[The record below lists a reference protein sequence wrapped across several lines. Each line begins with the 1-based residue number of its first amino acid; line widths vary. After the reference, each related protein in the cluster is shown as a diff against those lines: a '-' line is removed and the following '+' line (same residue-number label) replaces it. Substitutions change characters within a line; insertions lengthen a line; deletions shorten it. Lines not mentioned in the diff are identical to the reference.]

1 MAAKGTIGGK
11 IVLEGEK
18 QYREALKAIKSDQAE
33 LRSEMKLCQTTFQGN
48 QNSLEA
54 LNKKYEILTKQID
67 SQSQKIEVYQKAITD
82 YTDKQEKA
90 AGKISDLK
98 KELEKAEEEMRA
110 LSESSDDTTQ
120 AAENQAKVIED
131 LKKKLED
138 AEKNYDSA
146 GQKIISYQT
155 NLNNAQADMVS
166 MEKEL
171 EKTGQYMKEAE
182 NSTDQCATSIDE
194 YGNETE
200 DATNK
205 TSIFGDVLKAN
216 LTSEVIIDGVKKLA
230 KGIKQVAEA
239 ATEAGSEFEAS
250 MSQVAATMGMT
261 AEEINSGSEDYKK
274 LADAAKECGK
284 ATKYSAS
291 EAGEALNYLAL
302 AGYDVNKSVETLPKV
317 LDLAAAGGMDLAYA
331 SDLVTDSMAALN
343 METKDLDKYIDEMAK
358 TSQKSNTNIAQLG
371 EATLVCAG
379 TVTMTGQELETM
391 NAELGILANNG
402 LKGAEGGTKLRNI
415 LLSLAAPTEKAESA
429 IEDLNLSITDSQ
441 GNMRDLNDIMY
452 DMNAALSEMSSMEKT
467 QIINKIFNKTDISAV
482 NYLLKGSGE
491 EFANL
496 TRELQGCQGSA
507 KDMADTMNN
516 NLKGK
521 VTILKSALEGLGISA
536 YEVFDEDMKI
546 AVEGATNAVGRLQ
559 KSIDQG
565 DLGVSLNKMS
575 KALGEFCENA
585 LEIGEE
591 ALPGVIDGFTWILEN
606 GDMVVS
612 CLAAIMAGQIE
623 MAVAPKIINACN
635 AAWEAYQLV
644 TQGAATWQEVL
655 NVSMAANPAG
665 LLLTAIT
672 ALTAGV
678 AAYVLI
684 NKDNLVTMDEVTKAT
699 REQVEEAKALNEQ
712 YVSSVSNRAAERQS
726 LETEAVN
733 CKKLVGELKDLS
745 TKISLT
751 SQEQAR
757 MQMIVE
763 QLNQAMPELTLAI
776 DEQTGKLN
784 MSVKALEDNVDAMM
798 ALARAEA
805 AREDMAEI
813 AKDQYEAEKLLADL
827 QEQMEAQTA
836 KVTEAQEDYNA
847 AMKKANDL
855 YGEQT
860 ELYGTLGMTEA
871 NALSQAQKAQ
881 EELQSQIN
889 ATQESIEGFTSEYE
903 QTMNYISDTEAQA
916 VATQATS
923 ELGNAAEAAGG
934 QMVTMSSEMRDALD
948 EMQSDLTEKLTSGM
962 DIFSEFT
969 EQAAVSKEK
978 LLENMQSQ
986 IDGMKNWADN
996 LEELADRGIS
1006 QGLIAKLASLGPE
1019 GAAYVQAFIDMTD
1032 EELQKANDMY
1042 AESFTLPGEVSERLM
1057 TSYMEAGGMI
1067 IESFTGGIDE
1077 NKENAT
1083 EKVNELGEEIID
1095 TFETVLKINS
1105 PSKASEEDAGFF
1117 VSGFALGVTENKKNA
1132 ILTVDTFGGE
1142 IIQTFQDKLKDSV
1155 FYDIGKNVTAGIQS
1169 GIESGKSGMIQSVK
1183 EMCTEIVNAAKK
1195 ELEINSPSK
1204 KFDYMGDMSAKG
1216 YIGGW
1221 QREMADINAIIA
1233 ESLPDTSMNNIMI
1246 GGNSITNKES
1256 ISRSTTVY
1264 QDIKIMTPAKNL
1276 IETTREFREAQK
1288 EAAKEW

>member
-67 SQSQKIEVYQKAITD
+67 SQSQKIDVYKKAITD

-98 KELEKAEEEMRA
+98 KELEMAEEKMQA
-110 LSESSDDTTQ
+110 LSESSDDTTE

-131 LKKKLED
+131 LKKKLAD

-146 GQKIISYQT
+146 GQKITSYQT

-171 EKTGQYMKEAE
+171 ENTGKYMKEAE
-182 NSTDQCATSIDE
+182 NATDQCATSIDE

-216 LTSEVIIDGVKKLA
+216 LASEVIIDGVKKLA
-230 KGIKQVAEA
+230 NGIKQVAEA

-284 ATKYSAS
+284 TTKYSAS

-317 LDLAAAGGMDLAYA
+317 LDLAAAGGMELAYA

-358 TSQKSNTNIAQLG
+358 TSQKSNTSIAQLG

-402 LKGAEGGTKLRNI
+402 IKGAEGGTKLRNI
-415 LLSLAAPTEKAESA
+415 LLSLAAPTETAESA
-429 IEDLNLSITDSQ
+429 IENLNLRISDSQ
-441 GNMRDLNDIMY
+441 GNMRDLNDIMI
-452 DMNAALSEMSSMEKT
+452 DMNAALSEMSSTERT
-467 QIINKIFNKTDISAV
+467 NIINKIFNKTDISAV

-496 TRELQGCQGSA
+496 TMELQECQGAA

-536 YEVFDEDMKI
+536 YEVFDEDMKM

-585 LEIGEE
+585 LEVGEE

-606 GDMVVS
+606 GDLVVS

-665 LLLTAIT
+665 LLLTAVT

-684 NKDNLVTMDEVTKAT
+684 NKDNLFVTDEVTKAT
-699 REQVEEAKALNEQ
+699 REQVEESKRLNEQ
-712 YVSSVSNRAAERQS
+712 YASSISGRETERQNM
-726 LETEAVN
+726 EIEAAS

-745 TKISLT
+745 NKTSLT

-757 MQMIVE
+757 MQLIVE
-763 QLNQAMPELTLAI
+763 QLNQAMPELNLAI

-813 AKDQYEAEKLLADL
+813 AKDQYEAEKHLADL
-827 QEQMEAQTA
+827 REQMVAQQEAI
-836 KVTEAQEDYNA
+836 TEAQENYNKAVQENA
-847 AMKKANDL
+847 AIWDESMSND
-855 YGEQT
+855 Y
-860 ELYGTLGMTEA
+860 YDKVIA
-871 NALSQAQKAQ
+871 AQ
-881 EELQSQIN
+881 EAQAELQNQID
-889 ATQESIEGFTSEYE
+889 ATEESIRGFTAEYE
-903 QTMNYISDTEAQA
+903 QTMNYISDTEAQ
-916 VATQATS
+916 VAAAQATS
-923 ELGNAAEAAGG
+923 ELGDAAEAAGG
-934 QMVTMSSEMRDALD
+934 QMVTMSAEMRTALT
-948 EMQSDLTEKLTSGM
+948 EMQTDLTESLTNGM

-969 EQAAVSKEK
+969 EQAAISKDK
-978 LLENMQSQ
+978 LLENMKSQ
-986 IDGMKNWADN
+986 IDGMKDWADN
-996 LEELADRGIS
+996 LEALADRGIS
-1006 QGLIAKLASLGPE
+1006 QGLMAKLANMGPE

-1042 AESFTLPGEVSERLM
+1042 AESLSLPGEVSEQIM
-1057 TSYMEAGGMI
+1057 TSYMEAGGMV
-1067 IESFTGGIDE
+1067 IEGFTSGIDE
-1077 NKENAT
+1077 NKDSAA
-1083 EKVNELGEEIID
+1083 EKVNELGEEVID
-1095 TFETVLKINS
+1095 TFEETLKINS
-1105 PSKASEEDAGFF
+1105 PSKVTQEDAAFF
-1117 VSGFALGVTENKKNA
+1117 VSGFVLGVTDNKKNA

-1142 IIQTFQDKLKDSV
+1142 IIQTFRDKLKDSV
-1155 FYDIGKNVTAGIQS
+1155 FYDIGQNVTAGIQS
-1169 GIESGKSGMIQSVK
+1169 GIESGKSGVIQSVK
-1183 EMCTEIVNAAKK
+1183 EMCTEIVSAAKK

-1221 QREMADINAIIA
+1221 QREMANIDAVIA
-1233 ESLPDTSMNNIMI
+1233 ESLPETAMGSFQ
-1246 GGNSITNKES
+1246 GGNSISNTENVT
-1256 ISRSTTVY
+1256 RSTNVY
-1264 QDIKIMTPAKNL
+1264 QTVNVMAPSNNL
-1276 IETTREFREAQK
+1276 IEESREFRDVMR
-1288 EAAKEW
+1288 EAAREW

>member
-1 MAAKGTIGGK
+1 MAEKGTIGGK

-67 SQSQKIEVYQKAITD
+67 SQSQKIDVYKKAITD

-98 KELEKAEEEMRA
+98 KELEKAEEQMQA
-110 LSESSDDTTQ
+110 LSESSDDTTE

-131 LKKKLED
+131 LKKKLAD

-146 GQKIISYQT
+146 GQKITSYQT

-171 EKTGQYMKEAE
+171 ENTGKYMKEAE
-182 NSTDQCATSIDE
+182 NATDQCATSIDE

-216 LTSEVIIDGVKKLA
+216 LASEVIIDGVKKLA
-230 KGIKQVAEA
+230 NGIKQVAEA

-284 ATKYSAS
+284 TTKYSAS

-317 LDLAAAGGMDLAYA
+317 LDLAAAGGMELAYA

-358 TSQKSNTNIAQLG
+358 TSQKSNTSIAQLG

-402 LKGAEGGTKLRNI
+402 IKGAEGGTKLRNI
-415 LLSLAAPTEKAESA
+415 LLSLAAPTETAESA
-429 IEDLNLSITDSQ
+429 IENLNLRISDSQ
-441 GNMRDLNDIMY
+441 GNMRDLNDIMI
-452 DMNAALSEMSSMEKT
+452 DMNAALSEMSSTERT
-467 QIINKIFNKTDISAV
+467 NIINKIFNKTDISAV

-496 TRELQGCQGSA
+496 TRELQGCQGAA

-536 YEVFDEDMKI
+536 YEVFDEDMKM

-585 LEIGEE
+585 LEVGEE

-606 GDMVVS
+606 GDLVVS
-612 CLAAIMAGQIE
+612 CLAAIMASQIE

-665 LLLTAIT
+665 LLLTAVT

-684 NKDNLVTMDEVTKAT
+684 NKDNLFVTDEVTKAT
-699 REQVEEAKALNEQ
+699 REQVEESKRLNEQ
-712 YVSSVSNRAAERQS
+712 YASSISGRETERQNM
-726 LETEAVN
+726 EIEAAS

-745 TKISLT
+745 NKTSLT

-757 MQMIVE
+757 MQLIVE
-763 QLNQAMPELTLAI
+763 QLNQAMPELNLAI

-813 AKDQYEAEKLLADL
+813 AKDQYEAEKHLADL
-827 QEQMEAQTA
+827 REQMVAQQEAI
-836 KVTEAQEDYNA
+836 TEAQENYNKAVQENA
-847 AMKKANDL
+847 AIWDESMSND
-855 YGEQT
+855 Y
-860 ELYGTLGMTEA
+860 YDKVIA
-871 NALSQAQKAQ
+871 AQ
-881 EELQSQIN
+881 EAQAELQNQID
-889 ATQESIEGFTSEYE
+889 ATEESIRGFTAEYE
-903 QTMNYISDTEAQA
+903 QTMNYISDTEAQ
-916 VATQATS
+916 VAAAQATS
-923 ELGNAAEAAGG
+923 ELGDAAEAAGG
-934 QMVTMSSEMRDALD
+934 QMVTMSAEMRTALT
-948 EMQSDLTEKLTSGM
+948 EMQTDLTESLTNGM

-969 EQAAVSKEK
+969 EQAAISKDK
-978 LLENMQSQ
+978 LLENMKSQ
-986 IDGMKNWADN
+986 IDGMKDWADN
-996 LEELADRGIS
+996 LEALADRGIS
-1006 QGLIAKLASLGPE
+1006 QGLMAKLANMGPE

-1042 AESFTLPGEVSERLM
+1042 AESLSLPGEVSEQIM
-1057 TSYMEAGGMI
+1057 TSYMEAGGMV
-1067 IESFTGGIDE
+1067 IEGFTSGIDE
-1077 NKENAT
+1077 NKDSAA
-1083 EKVNELGEEIID
+1083 EKVNELGEEVID
-1095 TFETVLKINS
+1095 TFEETLKINS
-1105 PSKASEEDAGFF
+1105 PSKVAQEDAAFF
-1117 VSGFALGVTENKKNA
+1117 VSGFVLGVTDNKKNA

-1142 IIQTFQDKLKDSV
+1142 IIQTLRVKLKDSV
-1155 FYDIGKNVTAGIQS
+1155 FYDIGQNVTAGIQS
-1169 GIESGKSGMIQSVK
+1169 GIESGKSGVIQSVK
-1183 EMCTEIVNAAKK
+1183 EMCTEIVSAAKK

-1221 QREMADINAIIA
+1221 QREMANIDAVIA
-1233 ESLPDTSMNNIMI
+1233 ESLPETAMGSFQ
-1246 GGNSITNKES
+1246 GGNSISNTENVT
-1256 ISRSTTVY
+1256 RSTNVY
-1264 QDIKIMTPAKNL
+1264 QTVNVMAPSNNL
-1276 IETTREFREAQK
+1276 IEESREFRDVMR
-1288 EAAKEW
+1288 EAAREW

>member
-1 MAAKGTIGGK
+1 MAEKGTIGGK

-67 SQSQKIEVYQKAITD
+67 SQSQKIDVYKKAITD

-98 KELEKAEEEMRA
+98 KELEKAEEQMQA
-110 LSESSDDTTQ
+110 LSESSDDTTE

-131 LKKKLED
+131 LKKKLAD

-146 GQKIISYQT
+146 GQKITSYQT

-171 EKTGQYMKEAE
+171 ENTGKYMKEAE
-182 NSTDQCATSIDE
+182 NATDQCATSIDE

-216 LTSEVIIDGVKKLA
+216 LASEVIIDGVKKLA
-230 KGIKQVAEA
+230 NEIKQVAEA

-284 ATKYSAS
+284 TTKYSAS

-317 LDLAAAGGMDLAYA
+317 LDLAAAGGMELAYA

-358 TSQKSNTNIAQLG
+358 TSQKSNTSIAQLG

-402 LKGAEGGTKLRNI
+402 IKGAEGGTKLRNI
-415 LLSLAAPTEKAESA
+415 LLSLAAPTETAESA
-429 IEDLNLSITDSQ
+429 IENLNLRISDSK
-441 GNMRDLNDIMY
+441 GNMRDLNDIMI
-452 DMNAALSEMSSMEKT
+452 DMNAALSEMSSTERT
-467 QIINKIFNKTDISAV
+467 NIINKIFNKTDISAV

-491 EFANL
+491 EFSNL
-496 TRELQGCQGSA
+496 TRELQGCQGAA

-536 YEVFDEDMKI
+536 YEVFDEDMKM

-585 LEIGEE
+585 LEVGEE

-606 GDMVVS
+606 GDLVVS

-665 LLLTAIT
+665 LLLTAVT

-684 NKDNLVTMDEVTKAT
+684 NKDNLFVTDEVTKAT
-699 REQVEEAKALNEQ
+699 REQVEESKRLNEQ
-712 YVSSVSNRAAERQS
+712 YASSISGRETERQNM
-726 LETEAVN
+726 EIEAAS

-745 TKISLT
+745 NKTSLT

-757 MQMIVE
+757 MQLIVE
-763 QLNQAMPELTLAI
+763 QLNQAMPELNLAI

-805 AREDMAEI
+805 AREDMEEI
-813 AKDQYEAEKLLADL
+813 AKDQYEAEKHLADL
-827 QEQMEAQTA
+827 REQMVAQQEAI
-836 KVTEAQEDYNA
+836 TEAQENYNRAVQENA
-847 AMKKANDL
+847 AIWDESMSND
-855 YGEQT
+855 Y
-860 ELYGTLGMTEA
+860 YDKVIA
-871 NALSQAQKAQ
+871 AQ
-881 EELQSQIN
+881 EAQAELQNQID
-889 ATQESIEGFTSEYE
+889 ATEESIRGFTAEYE

-916 VATQATS
+916 AAAQATA
-923 ELGNAAEAAGG
+923 ELGDAADAAGG
-934 QMVTMSSEMRDALD
+934 QMVTMSAEMRTALA
-948 EMQSDLTEKLTSGM
+948 EMQTDLTENLTKGM

-969 EQAAVSKEK
+969 EQTAISKDK

-986 IDGMKNWADN
+986 IDGMKDWADN
-996 LEELADRGIS
+996 LEALADRGIS
-1006 QGLIAKLASLGPE
+1006 QGLMSKLANMGPE

-1042 AESFTLPGEVSERLM
+1042 AESLFLPDEVSEQIM
-1057 TSYMEAGGMI
+1057 TSYMEAGGMV
-1067 IESFTGGIDE
+1067 IEGFTSGIDE
-1077 NKENAT
+1077 NKDSAA
-1083 EKVNELGEEIID
+1083 EKVNELGEEVID
-1095 TFETVLKINS
+1095 TFEETLKINS
-1105 PSKASEEDAGFF
+1105 PSKATQEDAAFF
-1117 VSGFALGVTENKKNA
+1117 VSGFVLGVTDNKKNA

-1142 IIQTFQDKLKDSV
+1142 IIQTFRDKLKDSV
-1155 FYDIGKNVTAGIQS
+1155 FYDIGQSVTAGIQS
-1169 GIESGKSGMIQSVK
+1169 GIESGKSGVIQSVK
-1183 EMCTEIVNAAKK
+1183 EMCTEIVSAAKK

-1221 QREMADINAIIA
+1221 QREMANIDAVIA
-1233 ESLPDTSMNNIMI
+1233 ESLPETAMGSFQ
-1246 GGNSITNKES
+1246 GGNSISNTENVT
-1256 ISRSTTVY
+1256 RSTNVY
-1264 QDIKIMTPAKNL
+1264 QTVNVMAPSNNL
-1276 IETTREFREAQK
+1276 IEESREFRDIMR
-1288 EAAKEW
+1288 EAAREW

>member
-67 SQSQKIEVYQKAITD
+67 SQSQKIDVYKKAITD

-98 KELEKAEEEMRA
+98 KELEKAEEQMQA
-110 LSESSDDTTQ
+110 LSESSDDTTE
-120 AAENQAKVIED
+120 AAENQAKVIEN
-131 LKKKLED
+131 LKKKLAD

-146 GQKIISYQT
+146 GQKITSYQT

-171 EKTGQYMKEAE
+171 ENTGKYMKEAE
-182 NSTDQCATSIDE
+182 NATDQCATSIDE

-216 LTSEVIIDGVKKLA
+216 LASEVIIDGVKKLA
-230 KGIKQVAEA
+230 NGIKQVAEA

-284 ATKYSAS
+284 TTKYSAS

-317 LDLAAAGGMDLAYA
+317 LDIAAAGGMELAYA

-358 TSQKSNTNIAQLG
+358 TSQKSNTSIAQLG

-402 LKGAEGGTKLRNI
+402 IKGAEGGTKLRNI
-415 LLSLAAPTEKAESA
+415 LLSLAAPTETAESA
-429 IEDLNLSITDSQ
+429 IENLNLRISDSQ
-441 GNMRDLNDIMY
+441 GNMRDLNDIMI
-452 DMNAALSEMSSMEKT
+452 DMNAALSEMSSTERT
-467 QIINKIFNKTDISAV
+467 NIINKIFNKTDISAV

-496 TRELQGCQGSA
+496 TMELQECQGAA

-536 YEVFDEDMKI
+536 YEVFDEDMKM

-585 LEIGEE
+585 LEVGEE

-606 GDMVVS
+606 GDLVVS

-665 LLLTAIT
+665 LLLTAVT

-684 NKDNLVTMDEVTKAT
+684 NKDNLIVTDEVTKAT
-699 REQVEEAKALNEQ
+699 REQVEESKRLNEQ
-712 YVSSVSNRAAERQS
+712 YASSISGRETERQNM
-726 LETEAVN
+726 EIEAAS

-745 TKISLT
+745 NKTSLT

-757 MQMIVE
+757 MQLIVE
-763 QLNQAMPELTLAI
+763 QLNQAMPELNLAI

-798 ALARAEA
+798 ALDRANIARGH
-805 AREDMAEI
+805 MAEI
-813 AKDQYEAEKLLADL
+813 AEEQWKAEQLLLEL
-827 QEQMEAQTA
+827 QEQMKDQTD
-836 KVTEAQEDYNA
+836 KVTEAQNNYNS
-847 AMKKANDL
+847 AMKKANEL

-860 ELYGTLGMTEA
+860 ELYGTLGMEEA
-871 NALSQAQKAQ
+871 NALSQAQEAQ
-881 EELQSQIN
+881 AELESQIR
-889 ATQESIEGFTSEYE
+889 ATQDSIDGFTAEYE

-916 VATQATS
+916 AAAQATA
-923 ELGNAAEAAGG
+923 ELGDAAEAAGG
-934 QMVTMSSEMRDALD
+934 QMVTMSTEMRTALT
-948 EMQSDLTEKLTSGM
+948 EMQTDLTENLTKGM

-969 EQAAVSKEK
+969 EQTAISKDK

-986 IDGMKNWADN
+986 IDGMKDWADN
-996 LEELADRGIS
+996 LEALADRGIS
-1006 QGLIAKLASLGPE
+1006 QGLMAKLANMGPE

-1042 AESFTLPGEVSERLM
+1042 AESLSLPGEVSEQIM
-1057 TSYMEAGGMI
+1057 TSYMESGGMV
-1067 IESFTGGIDE
+1067 IEGFTSGIDE
-1077 NKENAT
+1077 NKDSAT
-1083 EKVNELGEEIID
+1083 EKVNELGEEVID
-1095 TFETVLKINS
+1095 TFEETLKINS
-1105 PSKASEEDAGFF
+1105 PSKVTQEDAAFF
-1117 VSGFALGVTENKKNA
+1117 LSGFVLGVTDNKKNA

-1142 IIQTFQDKLKDSV
+1142 IIQTFRDKLKDSV
-1155 FYDIGKNVTAGIQS
+1155 FYDIGQSVTAGIQS
-1169 GIESGKSGMIQSVK
+1169 GIESGKSGVIQSVK
-1183 EMCTEIVNAAKK
+1183 EMCTEIVSAAKK

-1221 QREMADINAIIA
+1221 QREMANIDAVIA
-1233 ESLPDTSMNNIMI
+1233 ESLPETAMGSFQ
-1246 GGNSITNKES
+1246 GGNSISNTENVT
-1256 ISRSTTVY
+1256 RSTNVY
-1264 QDIKIMTPAKNL
+1264 QTVNVMAPSNNL
-1276 IETTREFREAQK
+1276 IEESREFRDVMR
-1288 EAAKEW
+1288 EAAREW

>member
-1 MAAKGTIGGK
+1 MAEKGTIGGK

-67 SQSQKIEVYQKAITD
+67 SQSQKIDVYKKAITD

-98 KELEKAEEEMRA
+98 KELEKAEEQMQA
-110 LSESSDDTTQ
+110 LSESSDDTTE

-131 LKKKLED
+131 LKKKLAD

-146 GQKIISYQT
+146 GQKITSYQT

-171 EKTGQYMKEAE
+171 ENTGKYMKEAE
-182 NSTDQCATSIDE
+182 NATDQCATSIDE

-216 LTSEVIIDGVKKLA
+216 LASEVIIDGVKKLA
-230 KGIKQVAEA
+230 NGIKQVAEA

-284 ATKYSAS
+284 TTKYSAS

-317 LDLAAAGGMDLAYA
+317 LDLAAAGGMELAYA

-358 TSQKSNTNIAQLG
+358 TSQKSNTSIAKLG

-402 LKGAEGGTKLRNI
+402 IKGAEGGTKLRNI
-415 LLSLAAPTEKAESA
+415 LLSLAAPTETAESA
-429 IEDLNLSITDSQ
+429 IENLNLRISDSQ
-441 GNMRDLNDIMY
+441 GNMRDLNDIMI
-452 DMNAALSEMSSMEKT
+452 DMNAALSEMSSTERT
-467 QIINKIFNKTDISAV
+467 NIINKIFNKTDISAV

-496 TRELQGCQGSA
+496 TMELQECQGAA

-536 YEVFDEDMKI
+536 YEVFDEDMKM

-585 LEIGEE
+585 LEVGEE

-606 GDMVVS
+606 GDLVVS

-665 LLLTAIT
+665 LLLTAVT

-684 NKDNLVTMDEVTKAT
+684 NKDNLFVTDEVTKAT
-699 REQVEEAKALNEQ
+699 REQVEESKRLNEQ
-712 YVSSVSNRAAERQS
+712 YASSISGRETERQNM
-726 LETEAVN
+726 EIEAAS

-745 TKISLT
+745 NKTSLT

-757 MQMIVE
+757 MQLIVE
-763 QLNQAMPELTLAI
+763 QLNQAMPELNLAI

-813 AKDQYEAEKLLADL
+813 AKDQYEAEKHLADL
-827 QEQMEAQTA
+827 REQMVAQQEAI
-836 KVTEAQEDYNA
+836 TEAQENYNKAVQENA
-847 AMKKANDL
+847 AIWDESMSND
-855 YGEQT
+855 Y
-860 ELYGTLGMTEA
+860 YDKVIA
-871 NALSQAQKAQ
+871 AQ
-881 EELQSQIN
+881 EAQAELQNQID
-889 ATQESIEGFTSEYE
+889 ATEESIRGFTAEYE
-903 QTMNYISDTEAQA
+903 QTMNYISDTEAQ
-916 VATQATS
+916 VAAAQATS
-923 ELGNAAEAAGG
+923 ELGDAAEAAGG
-934 QMVTMSSEMRDALD
+934 QMVTMSAEMRTALT
-948 EMQSDLTEKLTSGM
+948 EMQTDLTESLTNGM

-969 EQAAVSKEK
+969 EQAAISKDK
-978 LLENMQSQ
+978 LLENMKSQ
-986 IDGMKNWADN
+986 IDGMKDWADN
-996 LEELADRGIS
+996 LEALADRGIS
-1006 QGLIAKLASLGPE
+1006 QGLMAKLANMGPE

-1042 AESFTLPGEVSERLM
+1042 AESLSLPGEVSEQIM
-1057 TSYMEAGGMI
+1057 TSYMEAGGMV
-1067 IESFTGGIDE
+1067 IEGFTSGIDE
-1077 NKENAT
+1077 NKDSAA
-1083 EKVNELGEEIID
+1083 EKVNELGEEVID
-1095 TFETVLKINS
+1095 TFEETLKINS
-1105 PSKASEEDAGFF
+1105 PSKVTQEDAAFF
-1117 VSGFALGVTENKKNA
+1117 VSGFVLGVTDNKKNA

-1142 IIQTFQDKLKDSV
+1142 IIQTFRDKLKDSV
-1155 FYDIGKNVTAGIQS
+1155 FYDIGQNVTAGIQS
-1169 GIESGKSGMIQSVK
+1169 GIESGKSGVIQSVK
-1183 EMCTEIVNAAKK
+1183 EMCTEIVSAAKK

-1221 QREMADINAIIA
+1221 QREMANIDAIIA
-1233 ESLPDTSMNNIMI
+1233 ESLPETAMGSFQ
-1246 GGNSITNKES
+1246 GGNSISNTENVT
-1256 ISRSTTVY
+1256 RSTNVY
-1264 QDIKIMTPAKNL
+1264 QTVNVMAPSNNL
-1276 IETTREFREAQK
+1276 IEESREFRDVMK
-1288 EAAKEW
+1288 EAAREW

>member
-1 MAAKGTIGGK
+1 MAEKGTIGGK

-67 SQSQKIEVYQKAITD
+67 SQSQKIDVYKKAITD

-98 KELEKAEEEMRA
+98 KELEKAEEQMQA
-110 LSESSDDTTQ
+110 LSESSDDTTE

-131 LKKKLED
+131 LKKKLAD

-146 GQKIISYQT
+146 GQKITSYQT

-171 EKTGQYMKEAE
+171 ENTGKYMKEAE
-182 NSTDQCATSIDE
+182 NATDQCATSIDE

-216 LTSEVIIDGVKKLA
+216 LASEVIIDGVKKLA
-230 KGIKQVAEA
+230 NGIKQVAEA

-284 ATKYSAS
+284 TTKYSAS

-317 LDLAAAGGMDLAYA
+317 LDLAAAGGMELAYA

-358 TSQKSNTNIAQLG
+358 TSQKSNTSIAQLG

-402 LKGAEGGTKLRNI
+402 IKGAEGGTKLRNI
-415 LLSLAAPTEKAESA
+415 LLSLAAPTETAESA
-429 IEDLNLSITDSQ
+429 IENLNLRISDSQ
-441 GNMRDLNDIMY
+441 GNMRDLNDIMI
-452 DMNAALSEMSSMEKT
+452 DMNAALSEMSSTERT
-467 QIINKIFNKTDISAV
+467 NIINKIFNKTDISAV

-496 TRELQGCQGSA
+496 TMELQECQGAA

-536 YEVFDEDMKI
+536 YEVFDEDMKM

-585 LEIGEE
+585 LEVGEE

-606 GDMVVS
+606 GDLVVS

-665 LLLTAIT
+665 LLLTAVT

-684 NKDNLVTMDEVTKAT
+684 NKDNLFVTDEVTKAT
-699 REQVEEAKALNEQ
+699 REQVEESKRLNEQ
-712 YVSSVSNRAAERQS
+712 YASSISGRETERQNM
-726 LETEAVN
+726 EIEAAS

-745 TKISLT
+745 NKTSLT

-757 MQMIVE
+757 MQLIVE
-763 QLNQAMPELTLAI
+763 QLNQAMPELNLAI

-813 AKDQYEAEKLLADL
+813 AKDQYEAEKHLADL
-827 QEQMEAQTA
+827 REQMVAQQEAI
-836 KVTEAQEDYNA
+836 TEAQENYNKAVQENA
-847 AMKKANDL
+847 AIWDESMSND
-855 YGEQT
+855 Y
-860 ELYGTLGMTEA
+860 YDKVIA
-871 NALSQAQKAQ
+871 AQ
-881 EELQSQIN
+881 EAQAELQNQID
-889 ATQESIEGFTSEYE
+889 ATEESIRGFTAEYE
-903 QTMNYISDTEAQA
+903 QTMNYISDTEAQ
-916 VATQATS
+916 VAAAQATS
-923 ELGNAAEAAGG
+923 ELGDAAEAAGG
-934 QMVTMSSEMRDALD
+934 QMVTMSAEMRTALT
-948 EMQSDLTEKLTSGM
+948 EMQTDLTESLTNGM

-969 EQAAVSKEK
+969 EQAAISKDK
-978 LLENMQSQ
+978 LLENMKSQ
-986 IDGMKNWADN
+986 IDGMKDWADN
-996 LEELADRGIS
+996 LEALADRGIS
-1006 QGLIAKLASLGPE
+1006 QGLMAKLANMGPE

-1042 AESFTLPGEVSERLM
+1042 AESLSLPGEVSEQIM
-1057 TSYMEAGGMI
+1057 TSYMEAGGMV
-1067 IESFTGGIDE
+1067 IEGFTSGIDE
-1077 NKENAT
+1077 NKDSAA
-1083 EKVNELGEEIID
+1083 EKVNELGEEVID
-1095 TFETVLKINS
+1095 TFEETLKINS
-1105 PSKASEEDAGFF
+1105 PSKVTQEDAAFF
-1117 VSGFALGVTENKKNA
+1117 VSGFVLGVTDNKKNA

-1142 IIQTFQDKLKDSV
+1142 IIQTFRDKLKDSV
-1155 FYDIGKNVTAGIQS
+1155 FYDIGQNVTAGIQS
-1169 GIESGKSGMIQSVK
+1169 GIESGKSGVIQSVK
-1183 EMCTEIVNAAKK
+1183 EMCTEIVSAAKK

-1221 QREMADINAIIA
+1221 QREMANIDAIIA
-1233 ESLPDTSMNNIMI
+1233 ESLPETAMGSFQ
-1246 GGNSITNKES
+1246 GGNSISNTENVT
-1256 ISRSTTVY
+1256 RSTNVY
-1264 QDIKIMTPAKNL
+1264 QTVNVMAPSNNL
-1276 IETTREFREAQK
+1276 IEESREFRDVMK
-1288 EAAKEW
+1288 EAAREW

>member
-67 SQSQKIEVYQKAITD
+67 SQSQKIDVYKKAITD

-98 KELEKAEEEMRA
+98 KELEKAEEEMQA
-110 LSESSDDTTQ
+110 LSESSDDTTE
-120 AAENQAKVIED
+120 AAEEQAKVIED
-131 LKKKLED
+131 LKKKLAD

-146 GQKIISYQT
+146 GQKITSYQT

-171 EKTGQYMKEAE
+171 ENTGKYMKEAE

-205 TSIFGDVLKAN
+205 TAIFGDVLKAN
-216 LTSEVIIDGVKKLA
+216 LASEVIIDGVKKLA
-230 KGIKQVAEA
+230 NGIKQVAEA

-284 ATKYSAS
+284 TTKYSAS

-358 TSQKSNTNIAQLG
+358 TSQKSNTSIAQLG

-402 LKGAEGGTKLRNI
+402 IKGAEGGTKLRNI
-415 LLSLAAPTEKAESA
+415 LLSLAAPTETAESA
-429 IEDLNLSITDSQ
+429 IENLNLRISDSQ
-441 GNMRDLNDIMY
+441 GNMRDLNDIMI
-452 DMNAALSEMSSMEKT
+452 DMNAALSEMSSTERT
-467 QIINKIFNKTDISAV
+467 NIINKIFNKTDISAV

-496 TRELQGCQGSA
+496 TMELQECQGAA

-536 YEVFDEDMKI
+536 YEVFDEDMKM

-585 LEIGEE
+585 LEVGEE

-606 GDMVVS
+606 GDLVVS

-665 LLLTAIT
+665 LLLTAVT

-684 NKDNLVTMDEVTKAT
+684 NKDNLFVTDEVTKAT
-699 REQVEEAKALNEQ
+699 REQVEESKRLNEQ
-712 YVSSVSNRAAERQS
+712 YASSISGRETERQNM
-726 LETEAVN
+726 EIEAAS

-745 TKISLT
+745 NKTSLT

-757 MQMIVE
+757 MQLIVE
-763 QLNQAMPELTLAI
+763 QLNQAMPELNLAI

-813 AKDQYEAEKLLADL
+813 AKDQYEAEKHLADL
-827 QEQMEAQTA
+827 REQMVAQQEAI
-836 KVTEAQEDYNA
+836 TEAQENYNKAVQENA
-847 AMKKANDL
+847 AIWDESMSND
-855 YGEQT
+855 Y
-860 ELYGTLGMTEA
+860 YDKVIA
-871 NALSQAQKAQ
+871 AQ
-881 EELQSQIN
+881 EAQAELQNQID
-889 ATQESIEGFTSEYE
+889 ATEESIRGFTAEYE
-903 QTMNYISDTEAQA
+903 QTMNYISDTEAQ
-916 VATQATS
+916 VAAAQATS
-923 ELGNAAEAAGG
+923 ELGDAAEAAGG
-934 QMVTMSSEMRDALD
+934 QMVTMSAEMRTALT
-948 EMQSDLTEKLTSGM
+948 EMQTDLTESLTNGM

-969 EQAAVSKEK
+969 EQAAISKDK
-978 LLENMQSQ
+978 LLENMKSQ
-986 IDGMKNWADN
+986 IDGMKDWADN
-996 LEELADRGIS
+996 LEALADRGIS
-1006 QGLIAKLASLGPE
+1006 QGLMAKLANMGPE

-1042 AESFTLPGEVSERLM
+1042 AESLSLPGEVSEQIM
-1057 TSYMEAGGMI
+1057 TSYMEAGGMV
-1067 IESFTGGIDE
+1067 IEGFTSGIDE
-1077 NKENAT
+1077 NKDSAA
-1083 EKVNELGEEIID
+1083 EKVNELGEEVID
-1095 TFETVLKINS
+1095 TFEETLKINS
-1105 PSKASEEDAGFF
+1105 PSKVTQEDAAFF
-1117 VSGFALGVTENKKNA
+1117 VSGFVLGVTDNKKNA

-1142 IIQTFQDKLKDSV
+1142 IIQTFRDKLKDSV
-1155 FYDIGKNVTAGIQS
+1155 FYDIGQNVTAGIQS
-1169 GIESGKSGMIQSVK
+1169 GIESGKSGVIQSVK
-1183 EMCTEIVNAAKK
+1183 EMCTEIVSAAKK

-1221 QREMADINAIIA
+1221 QREMANIDAIIA
-1233 ESLPDTSMNNIMI
+1233 ESLPETAMGSFQ
-1246 GGNSITNKES
+1246 GGNSISNTENVT
-1256 ISRSTTVY
+1256 RSTNVY
-1264 QDIKIMTPAKNL
+1264 QTVNVMAPSNNL
-1276 IETTREFREAQK
+1276 IEESREFRDVMK
-1288 EAAKEW
+1288 EAAREW